1 MKDDITADEQLQLF
15 GMRNLLL
22 EAEFARLEE
31 RGIEIGHAKTIQ
43 RETLVD
49 VELFDRDIRVEAR
62 RMADFYVL
70 YYCLENTVRRLI
82 AERLQDKHGAGWWD
96 TAVPNGIKQA
106 VAEKQQQE
114 KETVLAIRSDDPLS
128 YVNFGEL
135 IAIIDSNWNS
145 FSDTIRS
152 KKAMQQTLSQF
163 NQIRNVIAHS
173 CSLSPNDTARLK
185 LLVNDWLK
193 IQT

>member
-22 EAEFARLEE
+22 EAEFARLEG
-31 RGIEIGHAKTIQ
+31 RGVEIGHAKTIQ

-62 RMADFYVL
+62 RMADFYVV

-82 AERLQDKHGAGWWD
+82 AERLQDKHGASWWD

-106 VAEKQQQE
+106 VAEKQLQE
-114 KETVLAIRSDDPLS
+114 KQTVLAIRSDDPLS

-135 IAIIDSNWNS
+135 IAIIESNWNS
-145 FSDTIRS
+145 FSDTVRS

-185 LLVNDWLK
+185 LLVNDWLN

>member
-1 MKDDITADEQLQLF
+1 VKDDITADEQLQLF

-22 EAEFARLEE
+22 EAEFARLEG
-31 RGIEIGHAKTIQ
+31 RGVEIGHAKTIQ

-62 RMADFYVL
+62 RMADFYVV

-82 AERLQDKHGAGWWD
+82 AERLQDKHGASWWD

-106 VAEKQQQE
+106 VAEKQLQE
-114 KETVLAIRSDDPLS
+114 KQTVLAIRSDDPLS

-135 IAIIDSNWNS
+135 IAIIESNWNS
-145 FSDTIRS
+145 FSDTVRS

-185 LLVNDWLK
+185 LLVNDWLN

>member
-1 MKDDITADEQLQLF
+1 MRSDITADEQIQLF

-31 RGIEIGHAKTIQ
+31 RGLEIGHSKTIQ
-43 RETLVD
+43 RDTLVD
-49 VELFDRDIRVEAR
+49 VELFDRDIRLEAR
-62 RMADFYVL
+62 RMADFYVV

-82 AERLQDKHGAGWWD
+82 AERLRDKNGATWWD

-106 VAEKQQQE
+106 VAGKQAQE
-114 KETVLAIRSDDPLS
+114 KETDLAIRSDDPLS

-135 IAIIDSNWNS
+135 IVIIESNWDS

-152 KKAMQQTLSQF
+152 KKAMQQTLAQF

-173 CSLSPNDTARLK
+173 GSLSPNDISRLK
-185 LLVNDWLK
+185 LLVNDWLN

>member
-1 MKDDITADEQLQLF
+1 MKGDITAGEQIQLF
-15 GMRNLLL
+15 GLRNLLL
-22 EAEFARLEE
+22 EAEFAQLEE
-31 RGIEIGHAKTIQ
+31 RGVEIGHSKTVQ
-43 RETLVD
+43 RDAFVD
-49 VELFDRDIRVEAR
+49 VELFDRDIRLEGR
-62 RMADFYVL
+62 RMADFYVV

-82 AERLQDKHGAGWWD
+82 AERLKDKHGPNWWD
-96 TAVPNGIKQA
+96 AAVPSGIRQA
-106 VAEKQQQE
+106 VAEKQARE
-114 KETVLAIRSDDPLS
+114 KETVLSIRSEDLLS

-135 IAIIDSNWNS
+135 IAIIEANWES

-173 CSLSPNDTARLK
+173 CSLSANDISRLK
-185 LLVNDWLK
+185 LLVNDWLN